1 MSLLVAADSAGI
13 LDRAVEILVDM
24 ADNPTRQM
32 QAGERWLR
40 DGWLRTSM
48 SFWRRRR

>member
-1 MSLLVAADSAGI
+1 MSLIIAADSAGI

-40 DGWLRTSM
+40 TGLFAM
-48 SFWRRRR
+48 SKRRS